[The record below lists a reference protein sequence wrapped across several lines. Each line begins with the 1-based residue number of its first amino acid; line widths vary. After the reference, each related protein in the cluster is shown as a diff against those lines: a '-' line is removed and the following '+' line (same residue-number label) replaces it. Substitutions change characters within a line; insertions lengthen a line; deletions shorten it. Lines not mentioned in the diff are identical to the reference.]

1 MIHIAIVEDE
11 ALYMEQLKNY
21 IEKYSKE
28 SDMEFK
34 VTYFQD
40 GDEIAVNYSAD
51 YDIILMDIQ
60 MQFMDGMTAAKKI
73 REMDSKVILIFVTN
87 MIQYA
92 VQGYQVDALDYIVK
106 PVEYFSFTQ
115 KLNRAI
121 ERIGTNSK
129 HYISATTED
138 GIRKVNIDDIL
149 YIESSGHYLNF
160 ITMTEIYETRGTMK
174 YMEDLLELH
183 DFCRIHKGYLV
194 NMKHVEGVK
203 ESDCI
208 ICGRKLPVSRNNRKN
223 FMERLTDYIGSVV

>member
-174 YMEDLLELH
+174 YMEELLELH

>member
-1 MIHIAIVEDE
+1 
-11 ALYMEQLKNY
+11 
-21 IEKYSKE
+21 
-28 SDMEFK
+28 
-34 VTYFQD
+34 
-40 GDEIAVNYSAD
+40 
-51 YDIILMDIQ
+51 

-174 YMEDLLELH
+174 YMEELLELH